1 MLNIELLLVN
11 LIYFRNFVYNIN
23 ADLTLD
29 KKTINECCEMN
40 NVKIRTNAS
49 LLSQIN
55 LVFIPKLKNNL
66 IFTVNCV
73 LLEKTYPVRS
83 FVFGSSVL
91 KIESAK
97 VVISYIKIT
106 KKLLLLYFNLPSLK
120 LSHVTY
126 VIRSNAW
133 IQLCISL

>member
-73 LLEKTYPVRS
+73 LIEKTYPVRS

-97 VVISYIKIT
+97 VVISCIKIT
-106 KKLLLLYFNLPSLK
+106 EKVILK
-120 LSHVTY
+120 NCCNYTSTY
-126 VIRSNAW
+126 KV
-133 IQLCISL
+133 

>member
-73 LLEKTYPVRS
+73 LIEKTYPVRS

-97 VVISYIKIT
+97 VVISCIKIT
-106 KKLLLLYFNLPSLK
+106 EKVILK
-120 LSHVTY
+120 NCCYYTSTY
-126 VIRSNAW
+126 KV
-133 IQLCISL
+133 